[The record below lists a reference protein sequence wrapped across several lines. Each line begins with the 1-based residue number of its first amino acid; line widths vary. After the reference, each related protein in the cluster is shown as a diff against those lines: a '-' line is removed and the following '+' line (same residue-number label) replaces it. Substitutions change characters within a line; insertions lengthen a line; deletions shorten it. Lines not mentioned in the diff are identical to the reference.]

1 MKQTTISNRLY
12 SLDALRG
19 FDMLWIMGADE
30 LFHALSKATDNT
42 FVQTVALQLE
52 HVKWNGFVAY
62 DMIFPLFLF
71 IAGVA
76 TPYSVGNALENG
88 TPKKQLLFRVIK
100 RGLLLILLGV
110 MYNNSGLAYNPVLQI
125 RIPSVLGRI
134 GSAYLFANIIYLYA
148 GKKAQQI
155 WLVSLLIGYWIL
167 LRFTSSPG
175 FEPGDLTMEGNFV
188 SYIDRLLIP
197 GRLHLKVHDPEGIL
211 STIPAIGTGLLG
223 IMTGNVLK
231 NHTATPTKKAIGI
244 FIAGAISV
252 AIAQVWNLVFPI
264 NKNLW
269 TSSFTLQAGGWS
281 MMLMAVFYYLIDVR
295 GYQKWA
301 FCFRV
306 IGMNSILIYLSGV
319 FINWAYTSKAI
330 LGWMAQLAGPPFDM
344 AVAIFSILLVKW
356 AFLYFMYQKKIF
368 LKI

>member
-1 MKQTTISNRLY
+1 MRQTNLSKRLY

-19 FDMLWIMGADE
+19 FDMLWIMGADR
-30 LFHALSKATDNT
+30 LFHSLSKVTDNSII
-42 FVQTVALQLE
+42 QTMDFQLE
-52 HVKWNGFVAY
+52 HVAWNGFVAY
-62 DMIFPLFLF
+62 DMIFPLFIF
-71 IAGVA
+71 MAGVA
-76 TPYSVGNALENG
+76 TPFSVGNALENG
-88 TPKKQLLFRVIK
+88 TPKKQLLYRVIK

-110 MYNNSGLAYNPVLQI
+110 LYNNGGFEIKPLAEI

-155 WLVSLLIGYWIL
+155 WLAALLLGYWML
-167 LRFTSSPG
+167 LRFTSAPG
-175 FEPGDLTMEGNFV
+175 FELGNLTMEGNFV
-188 SYIDRLLIP
+188 SYVDRLLIP
-197 GRLHLKVHDPEGIL
+197 GRLHLTVHDPEGLL

-244 FIAGAISV
+244 FIAGVISV
-252 AIAQVWNLVFPI
+252 VLAQIWNLVFPI

-281 MMLMAVFYYLIDVR
+281 MMLMAVFYYIIDVR

-301 FCFRV
+301 FFFRV
-306 IGMNSILIYLSGV
+306 IGMNSILIYLSGAV
-319 FINWAYTSKAI
+319 IKWAYASKSL
-330 LGWMAQLAGPPFDM
+330 LGWMSQLAGPPLD
-344 AVAIFSILLVKW
+344 AVLAVVAILIVKW
-356 AFLYFMYQKKIF
+356 IFLFIMYQKKIF